1 MNAKEIE
8 KFINDIKSADIEIS
22 LDEIRSDAETTVLV
36 LEDLP
41 YLGAVE
47 INKKKNNMDIY
58 CSFSYNECSYEDR
71 LSSEYFSDIKGEVF
85 TFFKQKEL
93 EHNLKQLPFQ
103 LYVWDDGCYGCYG
116 TDVYVGFCGVPC
128 SVDIVKQFIK
138 NAKQG
143 AEQQS
148 VLTLTHLLSKKLED
162 VLQRKGIFKDNVPF
176 QIEVR
181 KDIDY
186 KPFPDNETL
195 FYVGEEYVL
204 FKTLDSH
211 GAISKDHYDLFN
223 NIVDEIEYFTDIY
236 YLMGD
241 KFLQAFSTSFYAQI
255 PLVDFNVVDLEVA
268 FMRLH
273 LDEIKPF
280 LSEKDLQQLLPQVG
294 NINVDDLTDIKQ
306 YFLPH
311 IYTEGHT
318 DWKHIKHAISA
329 MHSTY
334 LESIMFEEY
343 QSDENLGDT
352 YLLKM
357 CEVHSKGKNPNVKI
371 MIFDRDN
378 PSILAKIDDEEKG
391 FKEWGNRVY
400 SFALPV
406 PEHRK
411 TTPAVSIEHYY
422 SDNEIMRETDVA
434 GVKRRLYIG
443 NEFDSIGRAPKSGK
457 ICKVLN
463 KCGENSIAI
472 IDDNVYDSNSN
483 STINYA
489 LSKSAFA
496 EEIQK
501 YELSHEA
508 KCAFSILFEK
518 ILAILEFDKKKRNK
532 NILG

>member
-1 MNAKEIE
+1 MNAKEIK
-8 KFINDIKSADIEIS
+8 KFINDIKSAAIKIS
-22 LDEIRSDAETTVLV
+22 LDEIQSDEETTVLV

-41 YLGAVE
+41 YLGALE
-47 INKKKNNMDIY
+47 INKKKNLMDLY

-71 LSSEYFSDIKGEVF
+71 LSSEYYSEIEGEVF
-85 TFFKQKEL
+85 TFLEQKEL

-103 LYVWDDGCYGCYG
+103 LDVWGDGCYGCYG
-116 TDVYVGFCGVPC
+116 ADVHVGFCSVPC

-138 NAKQG
+138 KAKYA

-148 VLTLTHLLSKKLED
+148 GLSLTHLLRKKLED
-162 VLQRKGIFKDNVPF
+162 VLQRKGILKTNVPF

-195 FYVGEEYVL
+195 FYVGDEYVL
-204 FKTLDSH
+204 FKTLDSN
-211 GAISKDHYDLFN
+211 GAISRDHYDLFN
-223 NIVDEIEYFTDIY
+223 NIINEIEYFTDTY
-236 YLMGD
+236 YLMGE
-241 KFLQAFSTSFYAQI
+241 KFLQVFSTSFYAQI
-255 PLVDFNVVDLEVA
+255 PLVDFDVVDIEVA

-280 LSEKDLQQLLPQVG
+280 LSEKDLPQLMLQVG
-294 NINVDDLTDIKQ
+294 NIQVDDLVDFKQ
-306 YFLPH
+306 YLLPH
-311 IYTEGHT
+311 IYTEGQT
-318 DWKHIKHAISA
+318 DWTHIKHAINT
-329 MHSTY
+329 MYPIY
-334 LESIMFEEY
+334 LESMVFEEY
-343 QSDENLGDT
+343 PNGENLGDA

-357 CEVHSKGKNPNVKI
+357 CEVHSKEKNPNVRI

-378 PSILAKIDDEEKG
+378 TSILAKIDNEEKG
-391 FKEWGNRVY
+391 FKDWGNRVY
-400 SFALPV
+400 SFALPI

-411 TTPAVSIEHYY
+411 STPSVSIEHYY
-422 SDNEIMRETDVA
+422 SDNEIMRETYVA

-443 NEFDSIGRAPKSGK
+443 NEFDSIGRAPELGK

-496 EEIQK
+496 NEIQK
-501 YELSHEA
+501 HTLSDEA
-508 KCAFSILFEK
+508 KRAFSNLLKK
-518 ILAILEFDKKKRNK
+518 ILAIFEFDKRKRNK
-532 NILG
+532 NI